1 MHNIEKWPNII
12 KKPCVTSS
20 CKIFKVWTFFNIM
33 HETAETNIS
42 MLTSVYMMVLGGSKE
57 IASVGFTEL

>member
-1 MHNIEKWPNII
+1 
-12 KKPCVTSS
+12 
-20 CKIFKVWTFFNIM
+20 M

-42 MLTSVYMMVLGGSKE
+42 MFTSVYMMVLGGSKE